1 MLREYLTNIADQ
13 FRTHLDTTEPIN
25 AQDFAGKVEDVAVRY
40 NQLGFTSGYNQGLE
54 EGLAQAIAE
63 GRKAKYIEEYFTGS
77 KQYLTYSID
86 FEPKLIVFLSNDG
99 LTDYETNK
107 PNTNNPIAFKQMI
120 DCKLGFAE
128 GQNYLVRGATAY
140 KYDTKSYTVAT
151 GVFTNCVFNQ
161 TTGKWDVTLGRA
173 DTSTAT
179 LRFVS
184 NGEYPNQILFVGE
197 KEKEE
202 EQPSVLEGTTT
213 ITETSKILT
222 IEGLPKAPKEFHL
235 HAYIASLP
243 TDDNQYF
250 IRGLDYY
257 KDGFIAN
264 NRKRLAVSY
273 YTVTE
278 NVSNMYAA
286 NGSVSEITQNSYN
299 VFSFENGTFKIDF
312 SYSDPNCFGANNSYK
327 WTATF

>member
-1 MLREYLTNIADQ
+1 MLREYLSNIADK
-13 FRTHLDTTEPIN
+13 FRTHLDTTESIN
-25 AQDFAGKVEDVAVRY
+25 AQDFVDKIDEVYDK
-40 NQLGFTSGYNQGLE
+40 GLL

-63 GRKAKYIEEYFTGS
+63 GRKTEYVQEYFTGS

-86 FEPKLIVFLSNDG
+86 FEPKLIFFQSGESNTTV
-99 LTDYETNK
+99 LENK
-107 PNTNNPIAFKQMI
+107 PDI
-120 DCKLGFAE
+120 DVATLNIPNLMVKSAEDFVE
-128 GQNYLVRGATAY
+128 GQEYPFIGATVWRYKKAEDTLAY
-140 KYDTKSYTVAT
+140 ASSNSSYINYT
-151 GVFTNCVFNQ
+151 FNQ
-161 TTGKWDVTLGRA
+161 TTGKWDITLGRA
-173 DTSTAT
+173 DSSTTAT
-179 LRFVS
+179 RFVS
-184 NGEYPNQILFVGE
+184 SGQVPSQILFVGKAE
-197 KEKEE
+197 
-202 EQPSVLEGTTT
+202 PSVLEGTTT

-222 IEGLPKAPKEFHL
+222 IDGLPKAPKEFHI
-235 HAYIASLP
+235 HAYIPSLP
-243 TDDNQYF
+243 TNDNHYF

-312 SYSDPNCFGANNSYK
+312 SYSDLNCFGANNSYK